1 MAEALTQI
9 VNLLT
14 NFGTETAKISALTEQ
29 AAQCRDILKYIDELK
44 KEAGHAVNQLAQML
58 VTFQFM
64 VALIFSCWYNF
75 VSLCFSNITNRT

>member
-58 VTFQFM
+58 VNFQLLENSMKAAYCGSNFFM
-64 VALIFSCWYNF
+64 SV
-75 VSLCFSNITNRT
+75 